1 MTQKILIISGSPSLS
16 SRLYGPVQYLQG
28 RLAEEGFVGELLHIV
43 ELPPAD
49 LVTANFAGV
58 EIREALRKVEEADAI
73 VFASPVYKASY
84 SGVLKTF
91 LDLIP
96 QEGLRDKP
104 VLPIFVGGTIAH
116 LLSIDYSLKPVLNAL
131 AARNILGGVYSVDR
145 EIERRPEGG
154 YILSAETQSRLERS
168 LSELK
173 LELARRE
180 SVPAELPG
188 VRA

>member
-1 MTQKILIISGSPSLS
+1 MTQKVLIVSGSPNRS
-16 SRLYGPVQYLQG
+16 SRLYGPVNYLQG
-28 RLAEEGFVGELLHIV
+28 RLAEEGFDSELLHIA
-43 ELPPAD
+43 ELPAAD
-49 LVTANFAGV
+49 LIGANFAGS
-58 EIREALRKVEEADAI
+58 EIRAALRRVEEADAV

-104 VLPIFVGGTIAH
+104 VLPLFVGGTIAH
-116 LLSIDYSLKPVLNAL
+116 LLAIDYSLKPVLNAL
-131 AARNILGGVYSVDR
+131 AARNILGGVFGVDR

-154 YILSAETQSRLERS
+154 YILSAEIQSRLERS

-173 LELARRE
+173 LELARRQ
-180 SVPAELPG
+180 SVPAALPG
-188 VRA
+188 VHA